1 MIIIAILSPNWG
13 GGGFGDSAFTV
24 FSKGLKEAFTK
35 YIL

>member
-1 MIIIAILSPNWG
+1 MIIIVILSLKWG

-24 FSKGLKEAFTK
+24 FSKDLKEAFIN